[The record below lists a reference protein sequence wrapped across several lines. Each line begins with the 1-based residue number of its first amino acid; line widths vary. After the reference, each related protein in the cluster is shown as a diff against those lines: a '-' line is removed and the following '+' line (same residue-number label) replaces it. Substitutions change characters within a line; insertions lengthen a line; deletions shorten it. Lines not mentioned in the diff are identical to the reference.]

1 MLLHDTL
8 KSVVTWH
15 SYKIRCYTTIFL
27 QNFKLFTKSP
37 NTILSTICKNSKY
50 YFSNYL
56 QKVQI
61 LFWQIFIK
69 TQYYFGNYL
78 QKPNTILTTIYESPI
93 LFWQLLTKAQYY
105 FGNYLQK
112 PNIILTSFIKKPK
125 TIRQTIILL
134 KPKYHLAK
142 TIILYSKPK
151 TIPWQKHIFIY

>member
-8 KSVVTWH
+8 KSVVIWH
-15 SYKIRCYTTIFL
+15 SYKIRCYTAIFL

-56 QKVQI
+56 QKSQI

-78 QKPNTILTTIYESPI
+78 QKSNTILTTIYKSPM
-93 LFWQLLTKAQYY
+93 LFWQRSNTILAHSIQKAQDHWANNYSTKAQIL
-105 FGNYLQK
+105 FDK
-112 PNIILTSFIKKPK
+112 IIILC
-125 TIRQTIILL
+125 
-134 KPKYHLAK
+134 
-142 TIILYSKPK
+142 SKPK
-151 TIPWQKHIFIY
+151 TILWQKHILTY